1 MVNWSRFSYPKLFL
15 LLLTFVF
22 AYFIFRGEELYFLQ
36 ELIHKSGLFGVFI
49 AGMGVAYGFTSAPA
63 TVALLVIA
71 KSNNVLITGFL
82 AGLGALVSD
91 MLIFKFL
98 RFSFSDEIKKL
109 SREKILRKLG
119 SYIPLKVYL
128 LPVLAGFIIAS
139 PLPDELGVYMLAAS
153 RKVSFKVFTILSY
166 IFNTFGIFVI
176 LLIGKS
182 L

>member
-1 MVNWSRFSYPKLFL
+1 MALEKTLSRRN
-15 LLLTFVF
+15 
-22 AYFIFRGEELYFLQ
+22 FIP
-36 ELIHKSGLFGVFI
+36 
-49 AGMGVAYGFTSAPA
+49 T
-63 TVALLVIA
+63 
-71 KSNNVLITGFL
+71 L